1 MLTIFI
7 KLRANQKNNMYF
19 ECTVVSSLLLYK
31 LELQTLTCFTKYIN
45 KKKYNKCGKVIPYIL
60 FNDISH

>member
-7 KLRANQKNNMYF
+7 KIRANLKNNMYF
-19 ECTVVSSLLLYK
+19 ECAVVSSLLLYK
-31 LELQTLTCFTKYIN
+31 LELQTLTCFTKYID
-45 KKKYNKCGKVIPYIL
+45 KKKNNKCGKVIPYIL